1 MFLSIGDIDRGCEID
16 LHRDTQEILKDGDLF
31 PIPTTNKCMSKSKSM
46 EELFYIVTL
55 NPPYFD
61 EIPQNMNPFLQY
73 TTKLNYDEEDFMMI

>member
-31 PIPTTNKCMSKSKSM
+31 PIPTSAMSKSM